1 MRRVL
6 WFSAILLAYVVFY
19 WFACRQ
25 HPQPHRESEWTPRE
39 KAMVIGRMKFHGID
53 GCIKDESGY
62 YFVRDGRRCKL

>member
-6 WFSAILLAYVVFY
+6 WLSAILLAYIVFY
-19 WFACRQ
+19 WFVCRQ
-25 HPQPHRESEWTPRE
+25 NPQPRRAEWTPQE
-39 KAMVIGRMKFHGID
+39 KAQEIGRMKFHGID

>member
-6 WFSAILLAYVVFY
+6 WFSAILLAYIVFY
-19 WFACRQ
+19 WFVYRQ
-25 HPQPHRESEWTPRE
+25 NPQPHRESEWTPQE

>member
-6 WFSAILLAYVVFY
+6 WFSAILLAEVVFY

-25 HPQPHRESEWTPRE
+25 HPHPHRESEWTPRE

-53 GCIKDESGY
+53 GCIKDDSGY